1 MRYPPH
7 MPILSFW
14 PEKATEWVA
23 LLGGLLG
30 ISGFVLSIL
39 NYRRD
44 RAKLQFVPSQETYY
58 PDEDTGEIY
67 IPDKVILKL
76 RVTNMGR
83 RPIRIESAGALL
95 YGMPLLLVL
104 EPEKKD
110 TGARSS
116 VLTESEPT
124 VIYVSCPVKPDQLCI
139 EDVVRFEVCDSAYR
153 THRHYHR
160 NRLLT
165 LVRQVRSRLHVRSQN
180 RNMPKPRH
188 VEMSELRSSVKAELV
203 VSVAS

>member
-1 MRYPPH
+1 

-23 LLGGLLG
+23 LMGGLLG

-44 RAKLQFVPSQETYY
+44 RARLRFTASQETYY
-58 PDEDTGEIY
+58 PDQESEEDAGKIY
-67 IPDKVILKL
+67 IPDTVILKL
-76 RVTNMGR
+76 RVTNLGR

-110 TGARSS
+110 IGATGS

-124 VIYVSCPVKPDQLCI
+124 LIYVSCPLKPDQLCI

-165 LVRQVRSRLHVRSQN
+165 LVRQVRSRLRVRSQN
-180 RNMPKPRH
+180 RNLPKPRH
-188 VEMSELRSSVKAELV
+188 VAMSDLRSSAE
-203 VSVAS
+203 SRAGR